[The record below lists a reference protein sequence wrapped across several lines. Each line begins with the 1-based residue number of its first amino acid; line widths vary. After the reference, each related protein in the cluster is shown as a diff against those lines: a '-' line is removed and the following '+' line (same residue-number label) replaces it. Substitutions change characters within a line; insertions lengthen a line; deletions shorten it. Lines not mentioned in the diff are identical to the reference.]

1 MTAEEI
7 SELRLEN
14 ATTEII
20 RELLRITSEEP
31 NDLIRVCA
39 RVWLQDHA
47 IKLLKRHY
55 ADTEHTNTSDA

>member
-7 SELRLEN
+7 SELKLEN
-14 ATTEII
+14 ATDEVI

-39 RVWLQDHA
+39 RVWLADNV
-47 IKLLKRHY
+47 IKLLKHY
-55 ADTEHTNTSDA
+55 VTE

>member
-7 SELRLEN
+7 SELKLEN

-47 IKLLKRHY
+47 IKLLKRY
-55 ADTEHTNTSDA
+55 ITE

>member
-7 SELRLEN
+7 SELKLEN

-20 RELLRITSEEP
+20 RELIRITSEEP

-47 IKLLKRHY
+47 IKLLKRY
-55 ADTEHTNTSDA
+55 ITE